1 MIAHGYNILLAMRKV
16 AAEDLPLSVLE
27 TGFSLGRLVLS
38 ERKAQGYSQ
47 ETLAQAAEVSR
58 STIVQ
63 IERGS
68 PRVQFV
74 YWLCVLDALGLLDG
88 FTKALPVMLAQSAD
102 SLLST
107 RRVRR

>member
-1 MIAHGYNILLAMRKV
+1 MRKIS
-16 AAEDLPLSVLE
+16 AEDLPLSVLE

-38 ERKAQGYSQ
+38 TRKAQGYSQ
-47 ETLAQAAEVSR
+47 EALAQAAAVSR

-74 YWLCVLDALGLLDG
+74 YWLCVLDTLGLLDG
-88 FTKALPVMLAQSAD
+88 FTRALPVMLAQSAD
-102 SLLST
+102 SLLAA
-107 RRVRR
+107 RRGRR